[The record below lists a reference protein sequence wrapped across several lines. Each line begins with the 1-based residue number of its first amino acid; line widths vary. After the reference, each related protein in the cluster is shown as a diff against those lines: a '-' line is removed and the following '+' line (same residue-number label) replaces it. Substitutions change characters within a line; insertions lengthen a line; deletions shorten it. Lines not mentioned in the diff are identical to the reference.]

1 MNSLML
7 LLLII
12 IIHLIV
18 IFTYAIYAS
27 IILSWVL
34 ALNLINPYNRIA
46 SLFIKVIH
54 IITEPVLNQIRKVI
68 PYVGPFDLS
77 PLVALFLAYSLK
89 SLILN
94 LLVRM

>member
-1 MNSLML
+1 MNSLIP
-7 LLLII
+7 LLLIVLV
-12 IIHLIV
+12 HLIV
-18 IFTYAIYAS
+18 VFTYAIYAS

-34 ALNLINPYNRIA
+34 AFNLVNPYNRVV

-54 IITEPVLNQIRKVI
+54 VITEPVLSQIRNVI

-77 PLVALFLAYSLK
+77 PVVALFLAYSLK

-94 LLVRM
+94 ILERM